1 MALTLISQTQV
12 LEKYATLPETH
23 KEALLEVATNYLF
36 EMAMAIKVDFKEISP
51 QDRLFKALDF
61 LAHGWCAENA
71 HESNWR
77 YLS

>member
-1 MALTLISQTQV
+1 MALTLMTQAQV
-12 LEKYATLPETH
+12 LEKYATLPQAH
-23 KEALLEVATNYLF
+23 KEALIEVATNYLF
-36 EMAMAIKVDFKEISP
+36 EMAMAIKVDFNEIDG

-77 YLS
+77 YEA